1 MLRIGWTVA
10 TIFVVQTVIV
20 ALSLL
25 PVAIIW
31 SYLLSVRTAPALRV
45 AIFLV
50 AVAPSYAL
58 FVLTLMP
65 VSAVVTRALGWRSP
79 PDAEMRLADMEW
91 PLLDWARYMAA
102 IHFVRLLA
110 GMLVR
115 GTPVWTAY
123 LRLSGAR
130 IGRRVYVNS
139 LGLRDY
145 NLLEFGDDVVVGADV
160 HMAGHTV
167 EGGVVKTGFVRLG
180 AGVTVGVGSVVEIG
194 VSAGDGCQIGALS
207 FVPKNTLLA
216 SGGVYVGIPVRRLES

>member
-1 MLRIGWTVA
+1 MRIGWTVA
-10 TIFVVQTVIV
+10 TIIVVHTVIV

-31 SYLLSVRTAPALRV
+31 SYLVSVRTASALRV
-45 AIFLV
+45 LIALV

-79 PDAEMRLADMEW
+79 ADAEMRIADMEW

-115 GTPVWTAY
+115 GTPVWTACAY
-123 LRLSGAR
+123 MS
-130 IGRRVYVNS
+130 
-139 LGLRDY
+139 
-145 NLLEFGDDVVVGADV
+145 
-160 HMAGHTV
+160 TV
-167 EGGVVKTGFVRLG
+167 
-180 AGVTVGVGSVVEIG
+180 SV
-194 VSAGDGCQIGALS
+194 
-207 FVPKNTLLA
+207 
-216 SGGVYVGIPVRRLES
+216 